1 MDKQKKSKYGNLWFE
16 RLMAIIAL
24 SNLGLVFFDM
34 SYVPWRDFYLRRVPQ
49 ITRIYDPI
57 KGIEPYRD
65 TDNYLKTVETLKE
78 EVSQTGL
85 RSQKAETLL
94 KDLSLQ
100 SAEMIQTNP
109 FAGAGKAGTLEKIKN
124 RMRDHIYPKS
134 YQGKRSATE
143 AFKIFWSQQHLDTNT
158 WQQEIK
164 FFDTQIQPL
173 IATNYYRSVG
183 ESGEFTD
190 NFWILDLPFVTLF
203 AVELLIRAFLIKRRH
218 PGFSWLNAILWRWYD
233 LFLLLPFFQ
242 WLRIIPVIL
251 RLDKSRLVN
260 LDSIRKQFQQGIV
273 TNFAGEITELVVVR
287 VINQIQ
293 GSIQRGELTRWLL
306 QKESLRPYIDINNV
320 NEMEAIAQI
329 LVQAIV
335 YEVLPKIQPEIAAI
349 LRHNIDSALS
359 QAPVYRN
366 LENLPGVKQM
376 QTQLSDQL
384 ATQITTNLYSAIVN
398 ATKDP
403 VAAKLSSQ
411 LVQRFT
417 EALGAEIQKKHVI
430 AELQI
435 LLNDFLEEVKINY
448 VQRLSHE
455 DLEQMLEQTR
465 QLRTKVSV
473 PTVIPKTSPQLP
485 PG

>member
-1 MDKQKKSKYGNLWFE
+1 MNKQKKSKQGNLWLE
-16 RLMAIIAL
+16 RLIAIIAL
-24 SNLGLVFFDM
+24 FNLGLVFFDM
-34 SYVPWRDFYLRRVPQ
+34 SYVPWRDFYLGRVPQ
-49 ITRIYDPI
+49 ITKISDPI

-65 TDNYLKTVETLKE
+65 TDNYLKTVETLKKQ
-78 EVSQTGL
+78 VSETGL
-85 RSQKAETLL
+85 RSSQVETLL

-100 SAEMIQTNP
+100 SVEIIQSNP

-124 RMRDHIYPKS
+124 RMRDRIYSKS
-134 YQGKRSATE
+134 DRGKRSATE
-143 AFKIFWSQQHLDTNT
+143 AFKIFWSQQHLSTNT

-190 NFWILDLPFVTLF
+190 NFWIIDLPFITLF
-203 AVELLIRAFLIKRRH
+203 AVELLVRAFLIKRRH

-233 LFLLLPFFQ
+233 LFLLIPFFR

-251 RLDKSRLVN
+251 RLDKAHFLN

-273 TNFAGEITELVVVR
+273 SNFAEEITELVVVR

-293 GSIQRGELTRWLL
+293 GSIQRGDLTRWLL
-306 QKESLRPYIDINNV
+306 QKESLRPYVDINNV

-384 ATQITTNLYSAIVN
+384 ASQITTNLYNAIVK

-417 EALGAEIQKKHVI
+417 EALGAEIQKKHVVK
-430 AELQI
+430 ELQT
-435 LLNDFLEEVKINY
+435 LLNDFLEELKINY
-448 VQRLSHE
+448 VQRLSDE
-455 DLEQMLEQTR
+455 DLEQILEQTR
-465 QLRTKVSV
+465 QLRTSY
-473 PTVIPKTSPQLP
+473 QLP
-485 PG
+485 PS

>member
-1 MDKQKKSKYGNLWFE
+1 MNKQKKLKQGNLWFE

-34 SYVPWRDFYLRRVPQ
+34 SYVPWRDFYLQRVPQ
-49 ITRIYDPI
+49 ITKIYDPV

-78 EVSQTGL
+78 QVSQTGL
-85 RSQKAETLL
+85 RSSAAETLL

-100 SAEMIQTNP
+100 SVEIIQSNP

-124 RMRDHIYPKS
+124 RMRDRIYPKS

-143 AFKIFWSQQHLDTNT
+143 AFKIFWSQQHLSANT

-183 ESGEFTD
+183 ESGELTD
-190 NFWILDLPFVTLF
+190 NFLILDLPFITLF
-203 AVELLIRAFLIKRRH
+203 AVELLARAFLIKRRH

-233 LFLLLPFFQ
+233 LFLLLPFFR

-251 RLDKSRLVN
+251 RLNKSHLVN
-260 LDSIRKQFQQGIV
+260 LDSIRKQFQQGII

-287 VINQIQ
+287 VINQIIV
-293 GSIQRGELTRWLL
+293 SIKGGELTSWLL
-306 QKESLRPYIDINNV
+306 QKQSLRPYVDINNI
-320 NEMEAIAQI
+320 NELEAIAQI

-335 YEVLPKIQPEIAAI
+335 YEVLPKIQPELTAI

-384 ATQITTNLYSAIVN
+384 ATQITTNLYSAIVK
-398 ATKDP
+398 ATQDP
-403 VAAKLSSQ
+403 VAAKLSGQ

-417 EALGAEIQKKHVI
+417 EALGEEVKKKHVI
-430 AELQI
+430 SELQT
-435 LLNDFLEEVKINY
+435 LLIDFLEEVKINY
-448 VQRLSHE
+448 IQPLSNE
-455 DLEQMLEQTR
+455 DLEQILEQTS

-473 PTVIPKTSPQLP
+473 PTVIPKTSHSLP
-485 PG
+485 PR

>member
-1 MDKQKKSKYGNLWFE
+1 MDKQKKPVYRNLWFE
-16 RLMAIIAL
+16 RLMATIAL
-24 SNLGLVFFDM
+24 FNLGLVFFDM

-49 ITRIYDPI
+49 ITKIYDPI

-65 TDNYLKTVETLKE
+65 TANYLKTVETLKE

-85 RSQKAETLL
+85 RSSAAETLL

-100 SAEMIQTNP
+100 SVEIIQSNP
-109 FAGAGKAGTLEKIKN
+109 FAAAGKAGTLEKIKN
-124 RMRDHIYPKS
+124 RMRDRIYPKS
-134 YQGKRSATE
+134 YRGKRSATE
-143 AFKIFWSQQHLDTNT
+143 AFKIFWSQQHLGTNT

-183 ESGEFTD
+183 ENGEFTD
-190 NFWILDLPFVTLF
+190 NFWIVDLPFITLF
-203 AVELLIRAFLIKRRH
+203 AVELLSRAFLIKRRH

-251 RLDKSRLVN
+251 RLDKAHLVN
-260 LDSIRKQFQQGIV
+260 LDSIRKQFQQAIV
-273 TNFAGEITELVVVR
+273 SNFAEEITELVVVR

-306 QKESLRPYIDINNV
+306 QKDSLRPYVDINNV
-320 NEMEAIAQI
+320 NEMEAIAGI

-359 QAPVYRN
+359 QTPVYRN

-384 ATQITTNLYSAIVN
+384 ATQITTNLYNAIVK

-403 VAAKLSSQ
+403 VAAKLSSK

-417 EALGAEIQKKHVI
+417 EAFGAEIQKKHVI
-430 AELQI
+430 AELQT
-435 LLNDFLEEVKINY
+435 LLSDLLEEVKINY
-448 VQRLSHE
+448 VQRLSNE
-455 DLEQMLEQTR
+455 DVEQILEQTR
-465 QLRTKVSV
+465 QLRTKGAVSS
-473 PTVIPKTSPQLP
+473 VIKKTSHSLP
-485 PG
+485 PR